1 MPGLG
6 TDPSGIQLL
15 LSGRSTSV
23 PGAAVGDG
31 TATASCTNCRGEV
44 VLVIELAAG
53 LVQVTVLL
61 LLFGCAW

>member
-23 PGAAVGDG
+23 PGSAGGDG
-31 TATASCTNCRGEV
+31 TATSCTNCRGEV

-53 LVQVTVLL
+53 LVQVTLLL

>member
-6 TDPSGIQLL
+6 TDRSGIQLL
-15 LSGRSTSV
+15 LSGWSTSV
-23 PGAAVGDG
+23 PGAAGGDA
-31 TATASCTNCRGEV
+31 TATSCTNSRGEV

-53 LVQVTVLL
+53 LVQETVL